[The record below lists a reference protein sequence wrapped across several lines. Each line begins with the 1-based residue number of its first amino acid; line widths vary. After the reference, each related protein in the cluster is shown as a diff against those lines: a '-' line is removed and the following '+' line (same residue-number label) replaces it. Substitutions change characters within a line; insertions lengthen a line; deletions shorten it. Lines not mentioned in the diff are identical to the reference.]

1 MKLSTDY
8 ENLLEHVVDGFNR
21 NYFRNELKTNIK
33 RNQDFEWSL
42 NHVNNLLEKGE
53 VTYPEHSPEGI
64 LKLDNSRYPYQDL
77 LRQKKHYEYQVN
89 VGGQFQKEVE
99 DNLLIYLADQL
110 EEAKKQLIAIQSKTS
125 TEDN

>member
-1 MKLSTDY
+1 MKLSTDH
-8 ENLLEHVVDGFNR
+8 ENLLKHVVDGFNR

-64 LKLDNSRYPYQDL
+64 LILDNSHYPYQDL

-89 VGGQFQKEVE
+89 VGDPSCNGYHLLLE
-99 DNLLIYLADQL
+99 DGVRRAV
-110 EEAKKQLIAIQSKTS
+110 SVS
-125 TEDN
+125 TGCNTFSDFGH